1 MLPAWVLPLRHCCG
15 VIYMRAFID
24 RSLRYQGDYEDRDCL
39 QHVSLQVM

>member
-1 MLPAWVLPLRHCCG
+1 MLPAWVLPLRHCYG
-15 VIYMRAFID
+15 VIYMHAFID